1 MSPDA
6 FQKAM
11 LRGMAASP
19 FVAKSTDFIYIRGST
34 RIPLTGC
41 PVEVSTN
48 ALEVK
53 ETGAHPEH
61 VLKTHIPKTQ
71 LTFTPNHE
79 LDAVEY
85 KGRHYTFKLTGGDVE
100 HSAAWCLEARSPL
113 R

>member
-1 MSPDA
+1 MSPEA

-11 LRGMAASP
+11 LRGMKASP
-19 FVAKSTDFIYIRGST
+19 FVAKPTDLIYIRGST
-34 RIPLTGC
+34 RIALTGC

-79 LDAVEY
+79 LDALEY

-100 HSAAWCLEARSPL
+100 HSAAWCLEGRSPL